1 MPSTLSSEIAFL
13 ESQLSV
19 GIVFGN
25 QNIFSSSSS
34 VPNNQTYLQPN
45 LKESMDFTQEI
56 PWVFPWVF
64 QGGFPLEGVETLHHW
79 TMIWAERPHHCR
91 TLASSAWWPQRHD
104 RDFVA
109 IAGKFHG
116 DFQGFSMDFP
126 WHFQNA
132 MVWLQHVKTHRWT
145 GHCWLASFLPRNS
158 TTHPPKWAL
167 KAASSC

>member
-25 QNIFSSSSS
+25 QSIFSSSSS
-34 VPNNQTYLQPN
+34 VPNNQTYLQLISLGLGEH

-64 QGGFPLEGVETLHHW
+64 QLGFPLEGFTRFHQ
-79 TMIWAERPHHCR
+79 
-91 TLASSAWWPQRHD
+91 SAWSEQPSDHIIVGPWHLRPGGLSAMTV
-104 RDFVA
+104 VA
-109 IAGKFHG
+109 I
-116 DFQGFSMDFP
+116 FP
-126 WHFQNA
+126 GIFPFPERKMFGYNSQMNRS
-132 MVWLQHVKTHRWT
+132 LS
-145 GHCWLASFLPRNS
+145 ASFIKKPRNS
-158 TTHPPKWAL
+158 RTHPPKRAL